1 MLRSRRSCSPNKGAH
16 ISRSPTRQ
24 PCVKGGSYDCELIQI
39 MRERDEMHGMLGKY
53 ERHLSEIQGNVKVLT
68 ADRDKTA
75 MLYQQAQEEIAQL
88 HRELL
93 RSKQTSSPRS
103 SVTAQNILKR
113 VGSERDEAAADLRRM
128 TMERDSLRERL
139 KISHETSISERA
151 HLEQR
156 VEDQHHNISKL
167 EQEIAEERDRQATLR
182 DATMNLEE
190 EIHTMALKMA
200 ATEEELNRAN
210 AECSMLRLSSNQMEA
225 ALTDT
230 QNKLSTQTAELRR
243 SQGRSFQLEEQ
254 NESMLRQL
262 SDLRQQLA
270 TQKTSVDVLNQ
281 SREDLQEQL
290 ELKSKLLSS
299 ANQELEL
306 KSGLL
311 SSANQQLE
319 AKNEILSSLS
329 RELELK
335 SEMLSSANQ
344 QLEMKSELHSL
355 ASQQL
360 DDKEKSLRCLEL
372 SVEELKDSVRRLQEM
387 QDQQEQNL
395 EGTQKA
401 KEVTLRENRQLQD
414 NLNKARLNSQTLQF
428 KVEDSNQ
435 EVMELK
441 RKIQSYVADASRVQR
456 LLVAK
461 EKECQELQED
471 RRCAEEEVQQAET
484 AAEEAHVELLSSET
498 EKRRLQGRAED
509 LEAKLQEAQRHLHS
523 CRSEVELLRRQLSSE
538 RLSLRSLEATLLS
551 SCRMEMEQH
560 LSSPD
565 RSEEIEQLRDQ
576 LAAAESR
583 ASSQNREV
591 IHLKTWSAHLEADLK
606 MTKKQ
611 LEAER
616 LEREQAVQELRHQG
630 LSPSPLL
637 AGDCYNQQASQSP
650 QPDHHSAHGHL
661 GYERSPVR
669 GVTFQDLH
677 Y

>member
-1 MLRSRRSCSPNKGAH
+1 MLRNRRSCSPNKGAYV
-16 ISRSPTRQ
+16 SRSPTRQ
-24 PCVKGGSYDCELIQI
+24 PRVKGGSYDCELIQV

-68 ADRDKTA
+68 ADRDKTS

-88 HRELL
+88 HQELL
-93 RSKQTSSPRS
+93 RSKRTSSPRS
-103 SVTAQNILKR
+103 SVMAQNILRR
-113 VGSERDEAAADLRRM
+113 VEAERDEAAADLRRM

-156 VEDQHHNISKL
+156 VEDQRHTIL
-167 EQEIAEERDRQATLR
+167 EQERAEERDRQATLR
-182 DATMNLEE
+182 EAMMNLEE
-190 EIHTMALKMA
+190 EIHTMGLKMA
-200 ATEEELNRAN
+200 ATEEELSRTK
-210 AECSMLRLSSNQMEA
+210 AECSMLRLSSSQMEA
-225 ALTDT
+225 ALTDA
-230 QNKLSTQTAELRR
+230 QNKLSTQIAELHRR
-243 SQGRSFQLEEQ
+243 QGRSSQLEEQ

-262 SDLRQQLA
+262 SDLRQQLTA
-270 TQKTSVDVLNQ
+270 QKTSVDVLNQ
-281 SREDLQEQL
+281 SRHALQEQL
-290 ELKSKLLSS
+290 ELKSGLLSS

-306 KSGLL
+306 KSRLL

-319 AKNEILSSLS
+319 VKNEILSSLS
-329 RELELK
+329 REVELK
-335 SEMLSSANQ
+335 SEMISSANQ

-355 ASQQL
+355 
-360 DDKEKSLRCLEL
+360 
-372 SVEELKDSVRRLQEM
+372 
-387 QDQQEQNL
+387 
-395 EGTQKA
+395 
-401 KEVTLRENRQLQD
+401 
-414 NLNKARLNSQTLQF
+414 TLQF

-484 AAEEAHVELLSSET
+484 AAEEVRVELLGSET

-509 LEAKLQEAQRHLHS
+509 LEAKLQEVSDVIRDVVSDIIRVHLLHLAFLQEGLAADACRVELHRKYAQRHLHS

-538 RLSLRSLEATLLS
+538 RLSLRSLETTLLS
-551 SCRMEMEQH
+551 SCRMEMEQQ

-565 RSEEIEQLRDQ
+565 RNEEIEQLRDQ

-591 IHLKTWSAHLEADLK
+591 IHLKTRSAHLEADLK

-611 LEAER
+611 LETER
-616 LEREQAVQELRHQG
+616 LERQGCALQSGRQSSPSVRQVRHPELNGGDTRLVCTV
-630 LSPSPLL
+630 LSPLSCVFSFL
-637 AGDCYNQQASQSP
+637 N
-650 QPDHHSAHGHL
+650 
-661 GYERSPVR
+661 R

>member
-441 RKIQSYVADASRVQR
+441 RKIQSYVADASR
-456 LLVAK
+456 
-461 EKECQELQED
+461 
-471 RRCAEEEVQQAET
+471 
-484 AAEEAHVELLSSET
+484 
-498 EKRRLQGRAED
+498 
-509 LEAKLQEAQRHLHS
+509 AQRHLHS

-661 GYERSPVR
+661 GYERSPVSIKR
-669 GVTFQDLH
+669 RRVRH
-677 Y
+677 PRAERR